1 MGFHTIFDGLD
12 DIVSP
17 GNLEVISLT
26 ERYDIKR
33 CPFCDKSPI
42 GVLYDS
48 DEGKRVHRILCTQ
61 HQDECDPKL
70 RTAPYNWLD
79 GAVLDWNR
87 RVKIVMSEQGKVKSN
102 HSRDVQSFEDV
113 SHKDFLNFLEEEGN
127 NG

>member
-1 MGFHTIFDGLD
+1 MGWHSIYDGLD

-33 CPFCDKSPI
+33 CPFCDKFPI

-48 DEGKRVHRILCTQ
+48 DKGSVYRILCTQ

-70 RTAPYNWLD
+70 RTAPHIWLD
-79 GAVLDWNR
+79 EAVLGWNR
-87 RVKIVMSEQGKVKSN
+87 IVKIVMSEQGKIKSSHGRN
-102 HSRDVQSFEDV
+102 VQSFEDV
-113 SHKDFLNFLEEEGN
+113 SHKDFLNFLG
-127 NG
+127 GV